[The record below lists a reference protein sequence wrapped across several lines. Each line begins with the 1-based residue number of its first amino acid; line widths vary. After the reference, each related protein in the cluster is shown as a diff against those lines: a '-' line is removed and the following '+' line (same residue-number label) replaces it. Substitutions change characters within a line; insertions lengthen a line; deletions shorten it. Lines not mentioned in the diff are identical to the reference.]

1 MSAIKKNNV
10 KSQSA
15 MEFIILASFM
25 LLFILGFFAVA
36 SSRMLE
42 AREEGNRKIA
52 EDIANF
58 AYREIEIAKSVS
70 DGYARI
76 FSMPQTVNGVSYDIS
91 IIDNRELVIDYSGYE
106 HIKFLPSNVTGSIMK
121 GVNKISKGNGMIFIN
136 YP

>member
-1 MSAIKKNNV
+1 MSAIKKNNA

-36 SSRMLE
+36 SSRMLD

-58 AYREIEIAKSVS
+58 AYSEIEIAKSVS
-70 DGYARI
+70 DGYART

-91 IIDNRELVIDYSGYE
+91 IIDNRELVIGYSGYE
-106 HIKFLPSNVTGSIMK
+106 HVKFLPSNVTGSIMK